1 MLNRAP
7 TLHRLGIQAFQ
18 PVLCEGKAIR
28 LHPLVCRAFNADFDG
43 DQMAVHV
50 PLMPAAQLEAHLLM
64 MASSNIF
71 SPSDG
76 SPIVTPS
83 QDIVLGI
90 AWMTKQRMGAK
101 GEWKSEWVSED
112 GRILNPGKVI

>member
-1 MLNRAP
+1 
-7 TLHRLGIQAFQ
+7 
-18 PVLCEGKAIR
+18 
-28 LHPLVCRAFNADFDG
+28 
-43 DQMAVHV
+43 
-50 PLMPAAQLEAHLLM
+50 M

-90 AWMTKQRMGAK
+90 AWMTRERPGVK
-101 GEWKSEWVSED
+101 GEWKPEWTGKNGE
-112 GRILNPGKVI
+112 LLQPGQASSRTTRR